1 LIHRGEWEVRLGV
14 DGMPEFIPPY
24 YVDSERKPRRNIYHR
39 RT

>member
-1 LIHRGEWEVRLGV
+1 
-14 DGMPEFIPPY
+14 MPEFIPPY